1 MPGTIVDPVSGMEIP
16 EAWLKK
22 ASDPEALMKIKS
34 GRWVLLSDG
43 RLLRRGYTTGTTAA
57 ATCKGAILS
66 LVEPVKEVEVPTPSG
81 LRIIIPARA
90 EKGTCTATKDGGD
103 HEFDVTSGLDIVA
116 TAKASEVTEL
126 VPGEGIG
133 RIVGCS
139 LPAPASK
146 AEGKAAISRSALDQI
161 KKAIEEGLEASSL
174 RGARVELVVPS
185 GREIAQKTLN
195 PKMGV
200 IGGISI
206 LGSTGF
212 VEPWNEHLGESRQE
226 EIKSLRKVVVTTGR
240 IGLRYSR
247 VLFPE
252 HTTVLLGSRLE
263 RLSFD
268 EDQESI
274 LCGLP
279 ALILK
284 WAWPEVLEGSGYGTV
299 AEMVEEDPHHPN
311 ISRAL
316 EKAKE
321 ELPGTRI
328 VLLHRDGRIFRDIE

>member
-1 MPGTIVDPVSGMEIP
+1 MLGPIIDPVSGMEVP
-16 EAWLKK
+16 EAWLNK
-22 ASDPEALMKIKS
+22 ASDPEALTKIKG

-57 ATCKGAILS
+57 AACKGAILS

-81 LRIIIPARA
+81 LRVIIPARA
-90 EKGTCTATKDGGD
+90 EKGTCTATKYGGD
-103 HEFDVTSGLDIVA
+103 HEFDVTNGLDMMA
-116 TAKASEVTEL
+116 MAKASEVTEL

-133 RIVGCS
+133 RIAGRS
-139 LPAPASK
+139 LHEHSAE
-146 AEGKAAISRSALDQI
+146 AEGKAAISRSAFEQI
-161 KKAIEEGLEASSL
+161 TKAIEEGLVASGL
-174 RGARVELVVPS
+174 KGARIELVVPL
-185 GREIAQKTLN
+185 GREVAQKTLN

-212 VEPWNEHLGESRQE
+212 VEPWNEHLGESRHE
-226 EIKSLRKVVVTTGR
+226 EVKSLGKVVVTTGR
-240 IGLRYSR
+240 VGLRYSR

-252 HTTVLLGSRLE
+252 HTAVLLGSRLKG
-263 RLSFD
+263 LNFD
-268 EDQESI
+268 EGQESI

-284 WAWPEVLEGSGYGTV
+284 WALPEVLEGSGHDTV
-299 AEMVEEDPHHPN
+299 AEMVEKDPYHPN

-316 EKAKE
+316 ERAKE
-321 ELPGTRI
+321 KLPGTRI
-328 VLLHRDGRIFRDIE
+328 VLLHRDGRVFRDIE